1 MLALPAPSDGDE
13 DTGQLEGVSQWFY
26 HGNLFDLVFPV
37 CCFNPNLPPRSRKSS
52 VAFACDR
59 LTPSGG
65 NLETAGALGLA
76 IWGEGLNLRGMLF
89 MRCMRSRS
97 WRRRKISWF
106 EKLGGLK
113 SVWHSISSWILPD
126 CLPLLA
132 LVFLRNLHWVESFIA
147 KTSNHLAG
155 AKTSCSIQEG
165 WCREWRWR
173 FCTFRC
179 LEVAA

>member
-1 MLALPAPSDGDE
+1 MI
-13 DTGQLEGVSQWFY
+13 
-26 HGNLFDLVFPV
+26 LVRFGFPCV
-37 CCFNPNLPPRSRKSS
+37 LWIRICPPRSRKSS

-65 NLETAGALGLA
+65 NWKQLERLDWRFEAKAWTCGACFSCGAWEAEAGGAERCLGL
-76 IWGEGLNLRGMLF
+76 
-89 MRCMRSRS
+89 RS
-97 WRRRKISWF
+97 WAGWNLYGTVF
-106 EKLGGLK
+106 L
-113 SVWHSISSWILPD
+113 HWILPD
-126 CLPLLA
+126 CRPLLA
-132 LVFLRNLHWVESFIA
+132 LVFLRNLHWVESFILA